1 MAKEKHKE
9 EMMYCPVAEF
19 FMDLERVSKRR
30 FPFFE
35 HLNSSRIE
43 FLKAIRSLFDER
55 IDSLEKKRQAGQ
67 RDSQEGSR
75 VSI

>member
-9 EMMYCPVAEF
+9 EMMYCPVARF
-19 FMDLERVSKRR
+19 FSDLEKVSRR
-30 FPFFE
+30 KSKFFE

-55 IDSLEKKRQAGQ
+55 IDSLEKMGAKRGKKM
-67 RDSQEGSR
+67 SKFE
-75 VSI
+75 VE